1 MTRVKQL
8 SVFLYLFFLGLVN
21 GFASCRPL
29 DLASRRT
36 RPRQQSQSNLPSLRR
51 EKIGSGIHFSRSR
64 LNVRPQDNLV
74 SGVAE
79 IGFAFCLGVLWSE
92 WNIILTGCG
101 PLNFSDTL
109 ERVCYQGLIFLAGG
123 ALFNRI
129 VTRSSLA
136 DTSDEFFGPL
146 NEFTLWQVRVAE
158 LASALGVIGAFLALG
173 FQYARGTNMDGLSGI
188 DINLRRALRDL

>member
-1 MTRVKQL
+1 M
-8 SVFLYLFFLGLVN
+8 
-21 GFASCRPL
+21 
-29 DLASRRT
+29 
-36 RPRQQSQSNLPSLRR
+36 
-51 EKIGSGIHFSRSR
+51 
-64 LNVRPQDNLV
+64 
-74 SGVAE
+74 
-79 IGFAFCLGVLWSE
+79 
-92 WNIILTGCG
+92 
-101 PLNFSDTL
+101 
-109 ERVCYQGLIFLAGG
+109 CYQGLIFLAGG

-188 DINLRRALRDL
+188 DINLCRALRDL